1 MSDSSLQLQT
11 AVVVTMNARVQNISI
26 CNDTLEGDTGQ
37 SKLPPLR
44 EYKITAPKAKRK
56 RKVIRNEV

>member
-11 AVVVTMNARVQNISI
+11 AVAVAVNARVRNISI
-26 CNDTLEGDTGQ
+26 CNDTLEGATGQ
-37 SKLPPLR
+37 SKLPPLK
-44 EYKITAPKAKRK
+44 EYKVTAPKAKRR

>member
-11 AVVVTMNARVQNISI
+11 AVAVTMNARVQNISI
-26 CNDTLEGDTGQ
+26 YNDTLEGDTGQ

-56 RKVIRNEV
+56 RKVIRNGV